1 MVFTDVVED
10 RGVSM
15 FDLGKPW
22 QDQAPQRLSNPPGA
36 VWRATSW
43 SPDGRQLAGVESR
56 GNEPI
61 AVVAYSLESRSF
73 KTLSDAGFE
82 PYWLPDSRRMIFSRA
97 LGVLS
102 VADSQTG
109 AVRDIFSRPGED
121 FVLSAV
127 SRDGRSVYLLRR
139 SRQADIWMA
148 TLK

>member
-1 MVFTDVVED
+1 M
-10 RGVSM
+10 GGSSPAS
-15 FDLGKPW
+15 KPE
-22 QDQAPQRLSNPPGA
+22 AANRS
-36 VWRATSW
+36 T
-43 SPDGRQLAGVESR
+43 
-56 GNEPI
+56 
-61 AVVAYSLESRSF
+61 VVAYSLESRSF
-73 KTLSDAGFE
+73 KRLSDARFE

-121 FVLSAV
+121 FMVGAV
-127 SRDGRSVYLLRR
+127 SHDGRSVYLLRS